1 MSGNEKIEDPETR
14 HPFNGIRMPNT
25 HCPPTTTQPLLRRAR
40 TLLTQ
45 NPEAPVIHNG
55 AVLEEQGV
63 ITAVGSYPSL
73 AHHHHGPVYDTG
85 DQFLLPG
92 LINAHTHI
100 ELSHL
105 RGRLA
110 PGTGFE
116 NWVTQLLTLPAREF
130 DPGAAQNAIHEME
143 NVGICAVGDISG
155 HSPSRMATVW
165 HKHLAETVFFV
176 EHIGFAP
183 LSQGQ
188 PQKLPTDTDLFRA
201 VPTGHALY
209 STLSETL
216 RQTKNW
222 CRSHHAPFSLHLA
235 EHVGEVD
242 FLTTGQGTFASLL
255 RKRLVPASFTPPGCH
270 PVLYAD
276 SLGLL
281 DPATLA
287 VHCVHVPPAERRLLA
302 QRGCTVCLCPR
313 SNAFIDVGRGPWEK
327 LDALGVPLCLGTD
340 SLASNWDL
348 DLWREAW
355 YIAQHWSGSLTLEKL
370 IGWMT
375 RFPARILGLSHLG
388 QLRPGKK
395 AVYATLSFE
404 EGQRLP
410 LA

>member
-1 MSGNEKIEDPETR
+1 
-14 HPFNGIRMPNT
+14 MPNNHRT
-25 HCPPTTTQPLLRRAR
+25 SASTKPLLRRAR

-45 NPEAPVIHNG
+45 NPEAPVLHNG

-63 ITAVGSYPSL
+63 ITAVGPYPSL
-73 AHHHHGPVYDTG
+73 AHHHHGPVYDTEEHL
-85 DQFLLPG
+85 LLPG

-105 RGRLA
+105 RGRLS

-116 NWVTQLLTLPAREF
+116 NWIAQLLALPARQS
-130 DPGAAQNAIHEME
+130 DPAAAHQAIHEME
-143 NVGICAVGDISG
+143 NRQICAAADISG
-155 HSPSRMATVW
+155 NTPFRMAAVW
-165 HKHLAETVFFV
+165 QQHRAETVLFV

-183 LSQGQ
+183 LPQGQ
-188 PQKLPTDTDLFRA
+188 PRDVPADTEGFRA
-201 VPTGHALY
+201 VPTSHALY
-209 STLSETL
+209 STHPETL
-216 RQTKNW
+216 RQTKAW
-222 CRSHHAPFSLHLA
+222 CSSHHAPFSLHLA
-235 EHVGEVD
+235 EHAGEVD
-242 FLTTGQGTFASLL
+242 FLTTGQGAFASLL
-255 RKRLVPASFTPPGCH
+255 CKRLVPSSFTPPGQH
-270 PVLYAD
+270 PVRYAD

-313 SNAFIDVGRGPWEK
+313 SNAFIDVGRGSWEQ
-327 LDALGVPLCLGTD
+327 LDALGIPLCLGTD

-348 DLWREAW
+348 DLWKEAW
-355 YIAQHWSGSLTLEKL
+355 YIANHWSGSLTLDKL
-370 IGWMT
+370 VGWMT

-395 AVYATLSFE
+395 AVFATLSVE
-404 EGQRLP
+404 ESQRLP